1 METHLNPRKLKRS
14 FVFTSRKELA
24 NKRIFFCQFFNLFLA
39 TLPFLP
45 GRRLKLIA
53 AQNDRRKTILK
64 WTHRNLSPFNYI
76 FSKLAFIIWLQHQ
89 KLQRGSFVQIKILEN
104 NRSRIYAKMHDNS
117 IVVSLSPW
125 IQLQKFLLSQ
135 GLFKCSSLCW
145 NRGINIKQCSN
156 NVKCQSFNT
165 TWFLG
170 GNFPSTYFPNQL
182 DLIGSSWLLHKM
194 TVAKLLEAKWT
205 P

>member
-1 METHLNPRKLKRS
+1 M
-14 FVFTSRKELA
+14 
-24 NKRIFFCQFFNLFLA
+24 FLA

-45 GRRLKLIA
+45 GPGLSWLLHKRTVAKLFWSGHTVIYH
-53 AQNDRRKTILK
+53 Q
-64 WTHRNLSPFNYI
+64 FNYI

-145 NRGINIKQCSN
+145 NRSINIKQCSN

-182 DLIGSSWLLHKM
+182 DLIGLSWLLHKM